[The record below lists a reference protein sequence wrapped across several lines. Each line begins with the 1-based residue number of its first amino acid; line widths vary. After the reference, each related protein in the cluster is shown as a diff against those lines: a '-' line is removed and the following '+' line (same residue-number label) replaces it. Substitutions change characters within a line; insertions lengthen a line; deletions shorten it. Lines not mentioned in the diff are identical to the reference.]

1 MSDAVSHLSE
11 REIAELCALADG
23 TLPRERVAEVES
35 RVAASAE
42 LREFVERQRAAVA
55 ATQTISEDQ
64 PSRALVE
71 SVGSLRS
78 GRARKRPLVPRVALA
93 GALAAVA
100 AVVAAVVLSSGPG
113 SPTVADA
120 ARLASEP
127 PNAPAPAASSPTRLA
142 LDVDGVVFPNLLRWA
157 GWQPVGVRR
166 GHVDGRDA
174 TAVFYR
180 KAGKRIAYVIVAG
193 AGLARPSGAQAST
206 RYGANFQTLRVN
218 GRPAVTWRRRGRT
231 CVLIGPVSTAELLRI
246 ASWRLTL
253 PR

>member
-1 MSDAVSHLSE
+1 MSDAVSHLTE
-11 REIAELCALADG
+11 REVAELCALADG

-55 ATQTISEDQ
+55 ATQVLSEDQ

-71 SVGSLRS
+71 SVGALRS
-78 GRARKRPLVPRVALA
+78 GSARPLVPRVALA

-166 GHVDGRDA
+166 GHVDGRAA

-193 AGLARPSGAQAST
+193 AGLARPSQAPAST

-231 CVLIGPVSTAELLRI
+231 CVLVGPVSTAELLRI